1 MLEAV
6 NITKAYNNEAI
17 VSDFNLK
24 VEKGDFI
31 AITGESGKGK
41 TTILNMLGLLEK
53 PDFGEIIV
61 EGIVNL
67 NRKEIMMTQRHKFGY
82 LFQNYALIENETVE
96 ANLKIALEYRKGV
109 NGQKTINKKS
119 LMKEALHFVNL
130 NTTTLQKKIYQLSG
144 GEQQRVAIARL
155 YLKESDYVFA
165 DEPTGN
171 LDTKNRDV
179 VFELLKKLND
189 MGKAVVYVTHD
200 LELAEK
206 ADRWIKL

>member
-6 NITKAYNNEAI
+6 NITKAYNSEAV

-24 VEKGDFI
+24 IEKGDFI

-41 TTILNMLGLLEK
+41 TTILNMIGVLEQR
-53 PDFGEIIV
+53 DFGEVIV
-61 EGIVNL
+61 EVVVNL
-67 NRKEIMMTQRHKFGY
+67 NRKEVMMTQRHKFGY

-96 ANLKIALEYRKGV
+96 ANLKIALEYRK
-109 NGQKTINKKS
+109 IADKKS
-119 LMKEALHFVNL
+119 LMKEALYFVNL
-130 NTTTLQKKIYQLSG
+130 NASMLKKKIYQLSG

-171 LDTKNRDV
+171 LDQKNRDI
-179 VFELLKKLND
+179 VFELLKKLNG

-200 LELAEK
+200 MELASRATK
-206 ADRWIKL
+206 QIQL

>member
-1 MLEAV
+1 MIEAA
-6 NITKAYNNEAI
+6 NLTKSFNNEVV

-24 VEKGDFI
+24 IKKGDFV

-53 PDFGEIIV
+53 PDSGEIIV

-67 NRKEIMMTQRHKFGY
+67 NRKEVMLTQRHKFGY

-96 ANLKIALEYRKGV
+96 SNLKIALEY
-109 NGQKTINKKS
+109 QKNVHKKS
-119 LMKEALHFVNL
+119 VMKEALHFVNL
-130 NTTTLQKKIYQLSG
+130 NSSILTKKIYQLSG

-155 YLKESDYVFA
+155 YLKESDYIFA

-171 LDTKNRDV
+171 LDMKNRDV
-179 VFELLKKLND
+179 VFDLLKKLNAL
-189 MGKAVVYVTHD
+189 GKAVVYVTHD

-206 ADRWIKL
+206 ADRWVKL

>member
-1 MLEAV
+1 MIEAV
-6 NITKAYNNEAI
+6 NITKAYNNEAVI
-17 VSDFNLK
+17 SDFNIK
-24 VEKGDFI
+24 IEKGDLI

-53 PDFGEIIV
+53 PDFGEVII
-61 EGIVNL
+61 EGNAKL
-67 NRKEIMMTQRHKFGY
+67 NRKEVMLAQRSKFGY

-109 NGQKTINKKS
+109 DKKS

-130 NTTTLQKKIYQLSG
+130 NSSFLTKKIYQLSG

-155 YLKESDYVFA
+155 FLKESDYVFA

-171 LDTKNRDV
+171 LDAKNRDI
-179 VFELLKKLND
+179 VFGLLKKLND
-189 MGKAVVYVTHD
+189 MGKAIIYVTHD
-200 LELAEK
+200 TTLAEK
-206 ADRWIKL
+206 SERWIKL